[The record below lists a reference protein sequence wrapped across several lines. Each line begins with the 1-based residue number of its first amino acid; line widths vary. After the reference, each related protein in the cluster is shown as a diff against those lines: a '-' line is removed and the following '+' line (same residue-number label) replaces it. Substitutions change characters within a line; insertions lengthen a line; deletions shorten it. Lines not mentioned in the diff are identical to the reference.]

1 MPLDWQSTAKEDHE
15 SLDKRADAKRD
26 PEWDALMAELE
37 RGSGAVRIPF
47 ADDKERGTLARS
59 VGRRAA
65 HRGFPVDIRY
75 GEGFLSVRK
84 AAEEREPAKRR
95 RSSRSRESTEE
106 GQ

>member
-1 MPLDWQSTAKEDHE
+1 MPLNWQSTAKEDHE
-15 SLDKRADAKRD
+15 SLDKRNDGKMD

-37 RGSGAVRIPF
+37 HGSGAVRIPF

-84 AAEEREPAKRR
+84 DAEEREPAKRR
-95 RSSRSRESTEE
+95 RSRSRESTEE